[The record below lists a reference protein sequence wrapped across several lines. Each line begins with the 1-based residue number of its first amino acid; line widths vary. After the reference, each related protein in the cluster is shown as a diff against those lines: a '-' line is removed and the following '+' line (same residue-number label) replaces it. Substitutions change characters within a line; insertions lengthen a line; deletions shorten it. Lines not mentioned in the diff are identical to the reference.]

1 MSFPSRLILVWCL
14 ALATCS
20 VASAQEANK
29 DAKTEPAKKSKEQ
42 SSATAT
48 PTTSSATTKKA
59 AATSTPAA
67 AHVRLLKDF
76 KKVDGMIPFYYKG
89 SKLYAEFKSSHYGQE
104 YIILMSIAKGIGQ
117 GDLLGGFSWGLGDDA
132 VWKFR
137 KVDQRVHVIRKNVR
151 FKATSGT
158 PTASALA
165 NAYTD
170 SVLFSL
176 PISTKGPG
184 GGDLVDLSSIFMSDF
199 PQISNY
205 LPGFMFSASKSTW
218 ASVKGFKDNM
228 QLQVAATYSSSGRL
242 SLDTVAD
249 SRGATINVHYS
260 ISKLPSTGYKPRMA
274 DDRLGYFITVVKDY
288 SKKSDQDR
296 FLRYVN
302 RWNLVKADSSAPL
315 SPPKKPIIFWIEKTV
330 PFRYRP
336 AIRAG
341 ISEWNKAFEKAG
353 FANAVEVRQQPD
365 NAEWDPEDINYNTF
379 RWITSSAGFAMGP
392 SRVNPYTG
400 EILDADIIFDAD
412 FLAFWRDEF
421 ETLTETGI
429 SRMAGGEPDET
440 ALLKQHTLVTP
451 ANSKH
456 RNCRMSQGM
465 ARQFAFGATSAHVFA
480 IDKQQAAKMQDK
492 MILQGLKEVTM
503 HEVGHTLGLRHN
515 FKSSKMLTLKQIND
529 PKNVGKPLV
538 ASVMD
543 YAATNIVPQKGWK
556 QGDYYTTT
564 LGPYDYWAIEY
575 GYKTLSGGTTGE
587 VKELK
592 KIASRSGEPNLQYS
606 TDEDSFVS
614 DPDPDSNRWD
624 LGGDS
629 LEYARLQSQLM
640 KELMPSI
647 VDRLVEDGDN
657 YSKARRG
664 FNVLLSQHGQAM
676 SFVARNVGGLK
687 TSRSHK
693 GDAKAPAPVEMI
705 DAKRQRDSLT
715 LLEKEVF
722 ASTTYEFPAKIYSF
736 LATSRWSHW
745 GASRGLRKDFPL
757 HDYILM
763 WQSQILNQL
772 MSSTN
777 LDRIHDI
784 ELKTPANTDVL
795 TTAELLERLTK
806 SVFSEVGSIKGGGYT
821 NRKPAISSLRR
832 NLQRSYLRRLSSLA
846 MGSTFAPDD
855 CQTIAFAEL
864 GALQGRIDS
873 LLKGKVKLDSYTRA
887 HLHESS
893 SRIGKVL
900 DAKLELRSP

>member
-1 MSFPSRLILVWCL
+1 MNFPSRLILVWC
-14 ALATCS
+14 AIFAG
-20 VASAQEANK
+20 SAAAMGQDSKTK
-29 DAKTEPAKKSKEQ
+29 DKPKPSPSKTKDEV
-42 SSATAT
+42 
-48 PTTSSATTKKA
+48 
-59 AATSTPAA
+59 AATSSPSSSASAKPAAAPAPAA

-76 KKVDGMIPFYYKG
+76 KKVDGMIPLYYKG
-89 SKLYAEFKSSHYGQE
+89 SQMYAEFSGSHYGPE

-137 KVDQRVHVIRKNVR
+137 KVDKRVHVIRKNVR
-151 FKATSGT
+151 FKATRGT

-184 GGDLVDLSSIFMSDF
+184 GGDLVDLSQIFMSDF
-199 PQISNY
+199 PQIANY
-205 LPGFMFSASKSTW
+205 LPGFMFSPSKSTW
-218 ASVKGFKDNM
+218 ASVKGFKDNL

-249 SRGATINVHYS
+249 SRGVTINVHYS

-274 DDRLGYFITVVKDY
+274 DDRVGYFMTVVKDY

-302 RWNLVKADSSAPL
+302 RWNLEKADSSAAI

-353 FANAVEVRQQPD
+353 FANAIEVRQQPD
-365 NAEWDPEDINYNTF
+365 DAAWDPEDINYNTF

-412 FLAFWRDEF
+412 FLAFWKDEF
-421 ETLTETGI
+421 ETLTESGIAKMTG
-429 SRMAGGEPDET
+429 AELPET
-440 ALLKQHTLVTP
+440 ALLKRPNLLPMT
-451 ANSKH
+451 NSKH
-456 RNCRMSQGM
+456 RHCRLSDGM
-465 ARQFAFGATSAHVFA
+465 ARQFAFGATAVRAFA
-480 IDKQQAAKMQDK
+480 MDKKEAAKMQEK

-515 FKSSKMLTLKQIND
+515 FKSSKMLTLKQVND
-529 PKNVGKPLV
+529 PKNAGKPLV

-543 YAATNIVPQKGWK
+543 YAATNIVPKKGWK
-556 QGDYYTTT
+556 QGDFYTTT
-564 LGPYDYWAIEY
+564 LGPYDDWAIEY
-575 GYKTLSGGTTGE
+575 GYKSLSGGTTGE

-592 KIASRSGEPNLQYS
+592 KIAARSGEPNLQYS

-624 LGGDS
+624 LGDDS
-629 LEYARLQSQLM
+629 LEFAQLQSQLL

-647 VDRLVEDGDN
+647 VERLVDEGDN

-664 FNVLLSQHGQAM
+664 FNVLLGQHGQAM

-693 GDAKAPAPVEMI
+693 GDPKAPAPVEVI
-705 DAKRQRDSLT
+705 DAKKQRASLA
-715 LLEKEVF
+715 LLEKDVF
-722 ASTTYEFPAKIYSF
+722 SSTTYKFPNKIYGY

-745 GASRGLRKDFPL
+745 GTSFPGRKDFPI
-757 HDYILM
+757 HQYILM
-763 WQSQILNQL
+763 WQSQILSQL
-772 MSSTN
+772 MSSTT
-777 LDRIHDI
+777 LERIHDT
-784 ELKTPANTDVL
+784 EFKTPAETDVL
-795 TTAELLERLTK
+795 PTAELIERLTK
-806 SVFSEVGSIKGGGYT
+806 SIFSEVGTIKEGQYT

-832 NLQRSYLRRLSSLA
+832 NLQRTYLRRLSSLA
-846 MGSTFAPDD
+846 MGRTFAPDD

-873 LLKGKVKLDSYTRA
+873 LLKGNLKLDSYTRA
-887 HLHESS
+887 HLQESS

-900 DAKLELRSP
+900 DARLELPSP